1 MAITGEMAVNQ
12 PGKDL
17 LQGIIIQPQLLQGFY
32 TDIGDEHVRLL
43 QQLQQNVFT
52 LWGFQVQGNEL
63 FPVVLDGEYSV
74 AEVIDAQAYV
84 QT

>member
-1 MAITGEMAVNQ
+1 MAVNQ

-17 LQGIIIQPQLLQGFY
+17 LQGIIIQPQLLQGFH

-52 LWGFQVQGNEL
+52 LRGFQVQGNEL
-63 FPVVLDGEYSV
+63 FSVVLDGEYSV

>member
-1 MAITGEMAVNQ
+1 MAVNQ

-17 LQGIIIQPQLLQGFY
+17 LQGIIIQPQLLQGFH
-32 TDIGDEHVRLL
+32 TDIGDEHVRPL

-52 LWGFQVQGNEL
+52 LRSFQVQGNEL